1 MAGER
6 LLVIDDNASLREFLS
21 LFFTRDGYEVKT
33 AADGERGLVLCEQWR
48 PDLVITDLTM
58 PGQSGM
64 EVLRKVKAMATQEG
78 RDVPVLLITAHST
91 VQTAVEAMREGAFDY
106 IPKPFMNEE
115 LRQTVSKAL
124 AMRTLVED
132 NARMRAELGERYQL
146 GQLVGNSARMQQV
159 YGLVRRV
166 MGTRINCLIVGESG
180 TGKELVARAIHY
192 GSDRAR
198 GPFVAVNCGAIPE
211 NLLES
216 ELFGYRKG
224 AFTGA
229 IRDKQG
235 VFSAAHNG
243 TLFLDEIGE
252 MPLNMQVK
260 VLRALA
266 ERRITPIGDTQEVAV
281 DLRVVA
287 ATNRNL
293 ETEVKENRFRE
304 DLYYRLNVVQIDM
317 PPLRERNEDI
327 PALANHFL
335 ERFAKEYGKPLR
347 GFAPDTLAMLRRYP
361 FPGNVRELQN
371 VVERAVALE
380 GGTLVTPACL
390 PERVQGPV
398 PVLPGEQEEP
408 FTLEGGLDLEAHL
421 NTIERRCL
429 ERAIAATNGNRTQ
442 AAKLLGIT
450 FRSFRYR
457 LLKYNMDDGDGA

>member
-1 MAGER
+1 
-6 LLVIDDNASLREFLS
+6 
-21 LFFTRDGYEVKT
+21 
-33 AADGERGLVLCEQWR
+33 
-48 PDLVITDLTM
+48 
-58 PGQSGM
+58 
-64 EVLRKVKAMATQEG
+64 
-78 RDVPVLLITAHST
+78 
-91 VQTAVEAMREGAFDY
+91 
-106 IPKPFMNEE
+106 
-115 LRQTVSKAL
+115 
-124 AMRTLVED
+124 
-132 NARMRAELGERYQL
+132 
-146 GQLVGNSARMQQV
+146 
-159 YGLVRRV
+159 
-166 MGTRINCLIVGESG
+166 
-180 TGKELVARAIHY
+180 
-192 GSDRAR
+192 
-198 GPFVAVNCGAIPE
+198 
-211 NLLES
+211 
-216 ELFGYRKG
+216 
-224 AFTGA
+224 
-229 IRDKQG
+229 
-235 VFSAAHNG
+235 
-243 TLFLDEIGE
+243 

-266 ERRITPIGDTQEVAV
+266 ERRITPIGDTQEMAV

-371 VVERAVALE
+371 VIERAVALE
-380 GGTLVTPACL
+380 SGTMVTPACL